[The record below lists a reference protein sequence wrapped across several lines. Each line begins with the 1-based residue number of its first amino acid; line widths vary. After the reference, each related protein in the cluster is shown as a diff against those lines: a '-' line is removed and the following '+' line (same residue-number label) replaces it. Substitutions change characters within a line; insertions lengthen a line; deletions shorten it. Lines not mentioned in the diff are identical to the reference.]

1 MTQNK
6 NIVAQRI
13 SELLKIKSM
22 TQSILAKESGITPAA
37 ISQIINA
44 ERFPSTPVLIKIAKV
59 LTVSIDYLVG
69 QIEFPNI
76 TMIINN
82 DNELSKFLSNFLSLN
97 PKMQDL
103 IKKQVEFLKKQKW
116 HMSLLTQLHFK
127 FRWDIF
133 ESGGRYGTEWTWKHT
148 CNAHDDEG

>member
-103 IKKQVEFLKKQKW
+103 IKKQVEFLKKQK
-116 HMSLLTQLHFK
+116 
-127 FRWDIF
+127 
-133 ESGGRYGTEWTWKHT
+133 
-148 CNAHDDEG
+148 